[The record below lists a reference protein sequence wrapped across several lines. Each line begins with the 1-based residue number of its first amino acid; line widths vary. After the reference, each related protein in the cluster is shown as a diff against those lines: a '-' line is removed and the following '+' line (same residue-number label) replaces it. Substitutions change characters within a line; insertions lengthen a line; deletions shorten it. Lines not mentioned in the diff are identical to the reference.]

1 MTTCTESISNN
12 AGPLQFRDRSEQRCQ
27 LTNPGAGGLNLGFR
41 VLNPVPDEFK
51 ITLADA
57 FLCVSC
63 SVSCRAQVKK
73 IICPFLATISMIR
86 CMHACRHAWF
96 SGDLACSDQMHCWS
110 SSACL
115 SYLGDCRETVF
126 ARTGATHFFP
136 CPNEQNTIL
145 IFSWCFSFSLCLDT
159 CK

>member
-1 MTTCTESISNN
+1 VTTCTESISNN

-73 IICPFLATISMIR
+73 IICPFLAISMIR
-86 CMHACRHAWF
+86 CMHDSVAIWHILIRCMVGAALPVYHIF
-96 SGDLACSDQMHCWS
+96 GTVF
-110 SSACL
+110 
-115 SYLGDCRETVF
+115 CRETVF
-126 ARTGATHFFP
+126 ARTGA
-136 CPNEQNTIL
+136 I
-145 IFSWCFSFSLCLDT
+145 SFHARNNKISS
-159 CK
+159 